1 MEKALLVS
9 IQLKTDKHHW
19 RIEDISSELEEL
31 AVSANVE
38 VVENV
43 VCICDR
49 GTSNYLIGKGK
60 VEEIGFIANEEGV
73 DTVIF
78 SHDLSGT
85 QQRNLEGALGKKTI
99 DRTQLILDIFSRRAK
114 SPEGKMQ
121 VELALLQYLLPRLS
135 GKGILLSG
143 LGGGIGTRGPGETKL
158 EMDRRQ
164 IRKKID
170 KLREDI
176 RIFRLHRLTMK
187 KKRESNNL
195 PVVALVGYTSAGKS
209 TLLNLLTKS
218 TQITSEKLFTTL
230 DPLSKSLVL
239 PNGQNIIVSD
249 TVGFLHDLPH
259 HLIEAFKATL
269 EEVVDADLLIHVL
282 DIADHRL
289 AQHNQAVH
297 SVLEELGAQDKP
309 ILVVLNKIDLVGD
322 RSWLEISRKEFP
334 GSILLSA
341 KTGENLEKLIAKIT
355 DHFSDLMLSLKIVI
369 PNSRMEL
376 VDFFYRQ
383 AKVKK
388 IDYLQKGINI
398 SLDISRDLFRRIEKD
413 KDIKINPT
421 ALPKIDRETPDP
433 FPDLD

>member
-9 IQLKTDKHHW
+9 IQLKTDKYHW

-31 AVSANVE
+31 AVSACVQ

-49 GTSNYLIGKGK
+49 ATSNYLIGRGK
-60 VEEIGFIANEEGV
+60 VEEIGFIANQEGV
-73 DTVIF
+73 DTIIF

-121 VELALLQYLLPRLS
+121 VELALLQYLLPRLT
-135 GKGILLSG
+135 GKGIMLSG

-170 KLREDI
+170 KLKEDLKT
-176 RIFRLHRLTMK
+176 FRLHRLTVSR
-187 KKRESNNL
+187 KRKSNNL
-195 PVVALVGYTSAGKS
+195 PAVALVGYTSAGKS
-209 TLLNLLTKS
+209 TLLNLLTAS

-230 DPLSKSLVL
+230 DPLSKSLSL
-239 PNGQNIIVSD
+239 PNGQNIILSD

-269 EEVVDADLLIHVL
+269 EEVNDADLLVHVL
-282 DIADHRL
+282 DVADQRL
-289 AQHNQAVH
+289 VQHNQAVL
-297 SVLEELGAQDKP
+297 SVLGELGVQDKP
-309 ILVVLNKIDLVGD
+309 ILVALNKIDLISD
-322 RSWLEISRKEFP
+322 RSWLEISLKELP
-334 GSILLSA
+334 NSILLSA
-341 KTGENLEKLIAKIT
+341 KTGENLDALVARIAE
-355 DHFSDLMLSLKIVI
+355 HFSDLMLNLKITI
-369 PNSRMEL
+369 PHSRMEL

-388 IDYLQKGINI
+388 IDYLQRGINI
-398 SLDISRDLFRRIEKD
+398 SLDISQALFSRIEKD
-413 KDIKINPT
+413 KDIKII
-421 ALPKIDRETPDP
+421 LSKGE
-433 FPDLD
+433 

>member
-31 AVSANVE
+31 AISACVE

-49 GTSNYLIGKGK
+49 ATSNYLIGKGK

-73 DTVIF
+73 DTIIF

-121 VELALLQYLLPRLS
+121 VELALLQYLLPRLT
-135 GKGILLSG
+135 GKGIMLSG

-164 IRKKID
+164 IRRKID
-170 KLREDI
+170 KLREDL
-176 RIFRLHRLTMK
+176 RIFRLHRLTAS
-187 KKRESNNL
+187 KKRKSNNL

-209 TLLNLLTKS
+209 TLLNLLTAS
-218 TQITSEKLFTTL
+218 TQIVSEKLFTTL
-230 DPLSKSLVL
+230 DPLSKSLCL

-269 EEVVDADLLIHVL
+269 EEVIDADLLIHVL
-282 DIADHRL
+282 DVADQRL
-289 AQHNQAVH
+289 VQHNQAVL
-297 SVLEELGAQDKP
+297 SVLGELGAQDKP
-309 ILVVLNKIDLVGD
+309 ILVALNKIDLVGD
-322 RSWLEISRKEFP
+322 RSWLEISKKDFP
-334 GSILLSA
+334 NSIFLSA
-341 KTGENLEKLIAKIT
+341 KTGENLGVLIAKIT
-355 DHFSDLMLSLKIVI
+355 EHFSDLMLSLKISI
-369 PNSRMEL
+369 PHSRMEL

-388 IDYLQKGINI
+388 IDYLQRGINI
-398 SLDISRDLFRRIEKD
+398 SLDISRALFSRIQKD
-413 KDIKINPT
+413 KDIKIILAKN
-421 ALPKIDRETPDP
+421 D
-433 FPDLD
+433 

>member
-31 AVSANVE
+31 AVSACVE

-49 GTSNYLIGKGK
+49 ATSNYLIGKGK
-60 VEEIGFIANEEGV
+60 VEEIGFIANEENV
-73 DTVIF
+73 DTIIF

-99 DRTQLILDIFSRRAK
+99 DRTQLILDIFSRRAR

-121 VELALLQYLLPRLS
+121 VELAMLQYLLPRLT
-135 GKGILLSG
+135 GKGIMLSG

-164 IRKKID
+164 IRRKID
-170 KLREDI
+170 KLREDL
-176 RIFRLHRLTMK
+176 RIFRQHRLTVS
-187 KKRESNNL
+187 KKRKGNNL

-209 TLLNLLTKS
+209 TLLNLLTAS
-218 TQITSEKLFTTL
+218 TQIVSEKLFTTL
-230 DPLSKSLVL
+230 DPLSKSLCL
-239 PNGQNIIVSD
+239 PNGQNIIISD

-269 EEVVDADLLIHVL
+269 EEVNDADLLIHVL
-282 DIADHRL
+282 DVADQRL
-289 AQHNQAVH
+289 VQHNQAVL
-297 SVLEELGAQDKP
+297 SVLEELGAQGKP
-309 ILVVLNKIDLVGD
+309 VLVALNKIDLVHD
-322 RSWLEISRKEFP
+322 RSWLEISQKEFP
-334 GSILLSA
+334 NSVYLSA
-341 KTGENLEKLIAKIT
+341 KTGENLDILIARIT
-355 DHFSDLMLSLKIVI
+355 EHFSNLMLSLKISI
-369 PNSRMEL
+369 PHSRMEL

-388 IDYLQKGINI
+388 IDYLQKGIHI
-398 SLDISRDLFRRIEKD
+398 SLDISQALFSRIQKD
-413 KDIKINPT
+413 KDIEI
-421 ALPKIDRETPDP
+421 IC
-433 FPDLD
+433 

>member
-1 MEKALLVS
+1 MEKALLISV
-9 IQLKTDKHHW
+9 QLKTDKHHW

-31 AVSANVE
+31 VVSANVE
-38 VVENV
+38 IVENV
-43 VCICDR
+43 ICICDR
-49 GTSNYLIGKGK
+49 ATSNYLIGRGK
-60 VEEIGFIANEEGV
+60 VEEISLIANEEAV
-73 DTVIF
+73 DTIIF

-85 QQRNLEGALGKKTI
+85 QQRNLEGVFGKKTI

-143 LGGGIGTRGPGETKL
+143 LGGGVGTRGPGETKL

-170 KLREDI
+170 KLREDL
-176 RIFRLHRLTMK
+176 RVFRLHSLTIR
-187 KKRESNNL
+187 KKRKINNL

-209 TLLNLLTKS
+209 TLLNLLTAS
-218 TQITSEKLFTTL
+218 NQPTSEKLFTTL
-230 DPLSKSLVL
+230 DPLSKSLTL

-259 HLIEAFKATL
+259 HLVEAFKATL
-269 EEVVDADLLIHVL
+269 EEVVEADLLIHVL
-282 DIADHRL
+282 DVSDHRL
-289 AQHNQAVH
+289 AQHNQAVL

-309 ILVVLNKIDLVGD
+309 ILVVLNKIDLIDD
-322 RSWLEISRKEFP
+322 RSWLEISRKEFSN
-334 GSILLSA
+334 SILLSA
-341 KTGENLEKLIAKIT
+341 KTGENLDVLISKIT
-355 DHFSDLMLSLKIVI
+355 DHFSDLMLSLKITI
-369 PNSRMEL
+369 PHNRMEL

-388 IDYLQKGINI
+388 IDYLQEGIVI
-398 SLDISRDLFRRIEKD
+398 SLDISRALFSRIEKD
-413 KDIKINPT
+413 KDIKVI
-421 ALPKIDRETPDP
+421 R
-433 FPDLD
+433 